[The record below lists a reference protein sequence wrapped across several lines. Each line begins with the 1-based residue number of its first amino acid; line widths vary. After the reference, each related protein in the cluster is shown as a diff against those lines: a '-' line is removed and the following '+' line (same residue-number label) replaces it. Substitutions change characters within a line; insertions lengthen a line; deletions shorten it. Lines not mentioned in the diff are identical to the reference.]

1 MIHTSQGHT
10 ESVYVECLRKG
21 LWMLVM
27 IVVLPEAL
35 TSLSSL
41 ELCLPL
47 RLAVMFSWEGG
58 HLLLLFYR

>member
-1 MIHTSQGHT
+1 
-10 ESVYVECLRKG
+10 
-21 LWMLVM
+21 MLVM
-27 IVVLPEAL
+27 VIVLPEAL
-35 TSLSSL
+35 TNLSSL